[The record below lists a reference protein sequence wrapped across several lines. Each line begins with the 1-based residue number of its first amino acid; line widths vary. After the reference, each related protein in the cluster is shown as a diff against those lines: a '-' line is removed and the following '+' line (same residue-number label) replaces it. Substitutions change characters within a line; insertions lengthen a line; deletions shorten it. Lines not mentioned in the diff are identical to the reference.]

1 MKILTAASLSPTGE
15 RLKAI
20 FLRLLEHFGPRFWWP
35 AETPFEVCIGA
46 ILTQNTAWTNVEK
59 AICAL
64 KRADVLTVGDIAA
77 IEIGHL
83 AELIRPSGCYN
94 VKSVRIKGFVE
105 WLRERHN
112 GSLDVM
118 FNGEWRE
125 LRKELLKVAGIGPET
140 CDSIL
145 LYAGKKPTFV
155 VDAYT
160 RRLFH
165 RLGLLPA
172 DAGYDE
178 MRLLF
183 MEHLPGDVLLFNEY
197 HALIVEE
204 CKNFC
209 RTRPLCDGCPLA
221 QQCSSFRHQSLT
233 PTKLVGFPGI
243 CV

>member
-1 MKILTAASLSPTGE
+1 MKILTAASLSPAGE

-20 FLRLLEHFGPRFWWP
+20 FLRLLEHFGPRSWWP
-35 AETPFEVCIGA
+35 AETPFEICIGA

-59 AICAL
+59 AVSAL
-64 KRADVLTVGDIAA
+64 KVADVLTVEGIEA
-77 IEIGHL
+77 IEAGLL

-105 WLRERHN
+105 WLRERHS

-118 FNGEWRE
+118 FDREWRE
-125 LRKELLKVAGIGPET
+125 LRKELLKVTGIGPET

-145 LYAGKKPTFV
+145 LYAGEKPTFV

-165 RLGLLPA
+165 RLELLPA
-172 DAGYDE
+172 NAGYE
-178 MRLLF
+178 ETRQLF
-183 MEHLPGDVLLFNEY
+183 MEHLPGDARLFNEY

-204 CKNFC
+204 CKTFC
-209 RTRPLCDGCPLA
+209 RTRPLCGHCPLA
-221 QQCSSFRHQSLT
+221 PQCPAFHSGCN
-233 PTKLVGFPGI
+233 P
-243 CV
+243 

>member
-1 MKILTAASLSPTGE
+1 MSGPATVHLSVTGE
-15 RLKAI
+15 RLRAV
-20 FLRLLEHFGPRFWWP
+20 FARLLEHYGPRFWWP

-59 AICAL
+59 AIGAL
-64 KRADVLTVGDIAA
+64 KAANVLTIEGIEDIQA
-77 IEIGHL
+77 GRL
-83 AELIRPSGCYN
+83 AELIRPSGYYN
-94 VKSVRIKGFVE
+94 VKSVRIKGFVG

-112 GSLDVM
+112 GSLDAM

-125 LRKELLKVAGIGPET
+125 LRTELLKVPGIGPET
-140 CDSIL
+140 CDAIM
-145 LYAGKKPTFV
+145 LYAGNKPTFV

-178 MRLLF
+178 TRRLF
-183 MEHLPGDVLLFNEY
+183 MEHLPGDAQLFNEY
-197 HALIVEE
+197 HALIVEQ
-204 CKNFC
+204 CKIFC

-221 QQCSSFRHQSLT
+221 LQCPVFHSGCN
-233 PTKLVGFPGI
+233 P
-243 CV
+243 